1 MDNTTLEGGIMVTP
15 ALDTA
20 TGFVT
25 TGDLYWLTSIGVSS
39 SCSSI
44 LTEIEKSIIITNCE
58 VFVVSMIPVAEDRT
72 TAAIGPEQCSAV
84 TSTADSSTPPKSIQS

>member
-44 LTEIEKSIIITNCE
+44 LTEIE
-58 VFVVSMIPVAEDRT
+58 
-72 TAAIGPEQCSAV
+72 
-84 TSTADSSTPPKSIQS
+84 

>member
-44 LTEIEKSIIITNCE
+44 LTEIVKWIIITNCE
-58 VFVVSMIPVAEDRT
+58 VFAVSMIPVAEQCLITSHRASHHCGHRT
-72 TAAIGPEQCSAV
+72 GAV
-84 TSTADSSTPPKSIQS
+84 ISSDKHC